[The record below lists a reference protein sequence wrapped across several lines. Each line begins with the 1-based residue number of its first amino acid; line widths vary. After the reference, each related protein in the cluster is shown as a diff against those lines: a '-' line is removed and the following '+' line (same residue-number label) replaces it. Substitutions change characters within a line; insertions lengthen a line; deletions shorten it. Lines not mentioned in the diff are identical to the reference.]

1 MDAKEHEGMNP
12 DELLAL
18 WKADMEDGEKRE
30 MIKVLGI
37 VKAGLEQ
44 SLVESTA
51 PPRAAPK
58 VVKLPRMKRHWRN

>member
-18 WKADMEDGEKRE
+18 WKADMEDGDKRE
-30 MIKVLGI
+30 MIKALRYVQ
-37 VKAGLEQ
+37 VGLEKC
-44 SLVESTA
+44 LAESTA

-58 VVKLPRMKRHWRN
+58 VVKLPRMKRH